1 MTEPSADEALRL
13 ALLDTLKAVELQGRR
28 IDRLC
33 DEVHNIPGKF
43 AVTVG
48 GNTQAVRDLIKTIE
62 DDRAAVNQKLAALGE
77 EVAALKKARNG

>member
-48 GNTQAVRDLIKTIE
+48 KNT
-62 DDRAAVNQKLAALGE
+62 AAVEKLIESIEHERQDTAALITRLRE
-77 EVAALKKARNG
+77 EVAELKKASHG